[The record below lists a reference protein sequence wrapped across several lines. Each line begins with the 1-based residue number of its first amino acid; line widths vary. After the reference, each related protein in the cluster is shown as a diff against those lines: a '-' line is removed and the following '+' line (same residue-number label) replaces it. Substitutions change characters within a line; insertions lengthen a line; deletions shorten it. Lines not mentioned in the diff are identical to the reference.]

1 MKSLIFTFSV
11 LFGIGSTFAQNERY
25 LTEIFTDSDIEVTN
39 NLTYGSNV
47 NYMPASI
54 GGNDPADI
62 GAAIAA
68 IMGGAD
74 LDTLLNFIDLKM
86 DIYQPKQTVDTV
98 SERPVILYIHTG
110 NFLPPPANGGPTG
123 SKDDLMAVELCTQ
136 MAKRGYVAIAANYRH
151 GWNPLLPDEEDRTKG
166 LLNAVYRAIH
176 DIKQAVRF
184 TKSEASTYN
193 IDKDKIALFGMG
205 SGGYVALAY
214 TTLDDPQELY
224 LDKFVGTD
232 TVPFIDTVLSGPI
245 SGIGGLLNAYQ
256 ANGENDEVHACI
268 NTGGALADTSWL
280 EQGDVPMI
288 AFQTIRDPFAP
299 FEQGVVKVPTTN
311 GSVVEAFGANTFI
324 KMANNY
330 GNNDVYRNLSISD
343 SYTTAAES
351 RYGMTYQYFL
361 PVPNDSIQVKEDMDG
376 MFPFLLPL
384 AASRFENQG
393 SPWDWWDPNSTI
405 AQTVVAVVGGID
417 ITAHM
422 AASQSNPD
430 MSETKCKT
438 YLDTVQNYLQPRLV
452 LSLGLPNNIGLNEIE
467 VSGLQAFPNPTKD
480 NLNIVSNEVIDELFI
495 YDISGKMVKKLLS
508 INKNHLIVPRN
519 NTENGVYFVK
529 VISKNGHSST
539 LKISWN

>member
-1 MKSLIFTFSV
+1 MKGLIFTFSV
-11 LFGIGSTFAQNERY
+11 LFGLSTTIAQTDRY
-25 LTEIFTDSDIEVTN
+25 VTEIFSDSDIEITN

-47 NYMPASI
+47 NYMPASV
-54 GGNDPADI
+54 GGNDIGDI
-62 GAAIAA
+62 VAAVGAIL
-68 IMGGAD
+68 GGAD

-86 DIYQPKQTVDTV
+86 DIYQPNQTVDTV
-98 SERPVILYIHTG
+98 SERPVILYVHTG

-151 GWNPLLPDEEDRTKG
+151 GWNPLLPNEEDRTKG

-184 TKSEASTYN
+184 TKSEATTYH
-193 IDKDKIALFGMG
+193 IDKEKIALFGMG

-214 TTLDDPQELY
+214 STLDEAEELY

-232 TVPFIDTVLSGPI
+232 TVPFIDTILSGPI
-245 SGIGGLLNAYQ
+245 SGIGGLLNAYT
-256 ANGENDEVHACI
+256 ANGESDEIHACI

-280 EQGDVPMI
+280 AQGDVPMI

-299 FEQGVVKVPTTN
+299 FEDGIVKVPTTN

-324 KMANNY
+324 DMANAY
-330 GNNDVYRNLSISD
+330 GNNDVFRNLNISD

-351 RYGMTYQYFL
+351 RYGMSYQYFL
-361 PVPNDSIQVKEDMDG
+361 PAPNDSIQVNEDMDG

-384 AASRFENQG
+384 AGSRFENQG

-405 AQTVVAVVGGID
+405 AQTVVAVIGGND

-422 AASQSNPD
+422 AASASNPD

-438 YLDTVQNYLQPRLV
+438 YLDTIQNYLQPRLV
-452 LSLGLPNNIGLNEIE
+452 LSLGLPNNIGLDEYEIA
-467 VSGLQAFPNPTKD
+467 GLEAFPNPVQD
-480 NLNIVSNEVIDELFI
+480 NLNIRSEETISEVHI
-495 YDISGKMVKKLLS
+495 YDISGKMIKKLLS
-508 INKNHLIVPRN
+508 VDKNYLIVPRN
-519 NTENGVYFVK
+519 NIENGIYFVK
-529 VISKNGHSST
+529 IIANNGHSST
-539 LKISWN
+539 LKISWK